1 MDPVYFRSPWSKT
14 LKISTAVFLALFLL
28 AMILG
33 GPAGALLGGALLV
46 AAFLLMVNGYSIQ
59 NGHVFV
65 YGLLW
70 RKAFDLCELQ
80 DILAEPYL
88 TNGSVRTFGLG
99 GLFSSIGYFRNQ
111 ELGNYLGF
119 MTDAKNTVALD
130 FVSKRLVVTPEDPQ
144 GFRDAV
150 LAEYRKIHV

>member
-1 MDPVYFRSPWSKT
+1 MDPIYFRSPWSTT
-14 LKISTAVFLALFLL
+14 LKVSTAVFLALLLL

-46 AAFLLMVNGYSIQ
+46 AAFLMMVNGYSVQDGKVIV
-59 NGHVFV
+59 H
-65 YGLLW
+65 GLLW
-70 RKAFDLCELQ
+70 HKSFDLCELD

-88 TNGSVRTFGLG
+88 NNGSVRTFGLG

-119 MTDAKNTVALD
+119 MTDGQNTVALD
-130 FVSKRLVVTPEDPQ
+130 FASKRVLVTPEDPQ
-144 GFRDAV
+144 GFREAV
-150 LAEYRKIHV
+150 MAEYHRRRR